1 MDAGRALRT
10 WYRPRR
16 AAYPWRTDPPD
27 PYRVLVSEVM
37 LQQTQAGRVA
47 PAFLAFVRRFPTVR
61 ALAAASR
68 AEVLRAWAGL
78 GYNRRAVAIHEAA
91 RAVVRDHHGIV
102 PVEVSALRGLA
113 GVGPYTAAA
122 VASIGHGVPV
132 AAVDT
137 NVRRVGS
144 RFLLGR
150 NPDDVAPPV
159 LREAID
165 AWLRP
170 LPRCEAC
177 PLVAGCRLPA
187 GARRNARP
195 ARRRQEPFEGSMRQV
210 RGAIVRAL
218 RDRSPITLRELE
230 AATGQR
236 RDRLAGSLSTLD
248 AEGLVRAGPA
258 ALAGRP
264 SGRIHLPD

>member
-1 MDAGRALRT
+1 
-10 WYRPRR
+10 
-16 AAYPWRTDPPD
+16 
-27 PYRVLVSEVM
+27 M
-37 LQQTQAGRVA
+37 LQQTQAARVE
-47 PAFLAFVRRFPTVR
+47 PAYLAFVRRFPTVR

-78 GYNRRAVAIHEAA
+78 GYNRRAVALQEAA

-102 PVEVSALRGLA
+102 PVEISALRGLA

-132 AAVDT
+132 VAIDT

-150 NPDDVAPPV
+150 NPDDVAPPI

-165 AWLRP
+165 AWLDRRDPGSWNQAVMDLGREVCRP

-177 PLVAGCRLPA
+177 PIVSGCRLPA

-195 ARRRQEPFEGSMRQV
+195 SRRRQAPFEGSMRQV

-218 RDRSPITLRELE
+218 RNRSPITLRELE
-230 AATGQR
+230 AVTGQR
-236 RDRLAGSLSTLD
+236 RDRLAGSLGTLD

-264 SGRIHLPD
+264 SGRIRLPD

>member
-1 MDAGRALRT
+1 
-10 WYRPRR
+10 
-16 AAYPWRTDPPD
+16 
-27 PYRVLVSEVM
+27 M
-37 LQQTQAGRVA
+37 LQQTQVALVA
-47 PAFLAFVRRFPTVR
+47 PAFLAFLRRFPTVR
-61 ALAAASR
+61 ALAEASR

-78 GYNRRAVAIHEAA
+78 GYNRRAVAIHDAA
-91 RAVVRDHHGIV
+91 QAVVRDHHGVV

-113 GVGPYTAAA
+113 GVGAYTAAA

-159 LREAID
+159 LRDAID
-165 AWLRP
+165 AWLDRRDPGSWNQAVMDLGREVCRP

-177 PLVAGCRLPA
+177 PLVSGCRFPV

-195 ARRRQEPFEGSMRQV
+195 ARRRQAPFEGSVRQV

-218 RDRSPITLRELE
+218 TDRSPITLRELE
-230 AATGQR
+230 AVTGRR
-236 RDRLAGSLSTLD
+236 RDRLAGSLSALD

-264 SGRIHLPD
+264 SGRIRLPD